1 MNHHLPIPPP
11 EKPEAPVCCAST
23 TAPWSGTATWR
34 PCGWSPGARTRSGCG
49 RCAAGGCGPTCRGA
63 RRAPAGRAA
72 GRGEDRG
79 RVGRVVNGA
88 ITAEVTER
96 GIVRFLRA
104 DGSELLSERPA
115 HFWWPGARLYTP
127 TGNGH
132 HRPEQRFAAYDGEKL
147 FGLGQHR
154 HGLLDQKGATIDLVQ
169 RNAEVSIPV
178 LLSDRG
184 YLLLWNDPA
193 VGRVELA
200 VNGTRW
206 VADSARQFD
215 YWITAGRPAETLA
228 RYADATGHSPELPS
242 WAIGFWQCKLRYRTQ
257 EELLS
262 VARRLSTSS
271 RTLRRRIRVLCDRI
285 GVRTP
290 LQAAVWAARRG
301 LI

>member
-1 MNHHLPIPPP
+1 MNHPLPIPPP
-11 EKPEAPVCCAST
+11 EKPEAPGVLREHDGALEWHGHLET
-23 TAPWSGTATWR
+23 LRVEPWGPDAIRVRAVRGGRLR
-34 PCGWSPGARTRSGCG
+34 PDLPGALAERPP
-49 RCAAGGCGPTCRGA
+49 AAPQAAVKTEGG
-63 RRAPAGRAA
+63 
-72 GRGEDRG
+72 
-79 RVGRVVNGA
+79 VGRVVNGA

-127 TGNGH
+127 TGNGY
-132 HRPEQRFAAYDGEKL
+132 HRLEQCFAAYDGEKL

-184 YLLLWNDPA
+184 YLLLWNNPA
-193 VGRVELA
+193 IGRVELA

-215 YWITAGRPAETLA
+215 YWITAGQPAETLA
-228 RYADATGHSPELPS
+228 RYADATGHSPES
-242 WAIGFWQCKLRYRTQ
+242 
-257 EELLS
+257 
-262 VARRLSTSS
+262 
-271 RTLRRRIRVLCDRI
+271 
-285 GVRTP
+285 
-290 LQAAVWAARRG
+290 RRG
-301 LI
+301 PPGSGSASCATAPRRSCSPSPASTGGAVCRCP